1 MHAKL
6 DKMEKYFEE
15 LIIDYLTGNLS
26 DPDIARFLEFV
37 QSDERDRRRF
47 RGAEPLLC
55 PVAPSPVSKLT
66 KRPGTGRRSGG
77 SPHPAAGRRFGGLP
91 DWTRV
96 AAALLVGIVVGAASL
111 FVLRLDAE
119 PGLCEVTV
127 PAGAR
132 SQIMLPDSSLVWL
145 NAGSKLI
152 YASDFGRKDRQV
164 RLEGEGYFEVARNVG
179 CPFTVRTD
187 VLDVTVLGTSFNV
200 QAYADARTVEVD
212 LLKGRVEVA
221 AADGR
226 RLSLLPDRQ
235 ARFDRTSGLFESHP
249 AVTALAAD
257 WINGRLSFVNTP
269 FREILDKLQ
278 RHFNV
283 RIEVSSEKAARE
295 SFSGSIDLRL
305 SLDEILRYID
315 VDRKYTWTTTDGT
328 LRLSDRN

>member
-1 MHAKL
+1 M
-6 DKMEKYFEE
+6 
-15 LIIDYLTGNLS
+15 
-26 DPDIARFLEFV
+26 
-37 QSDERDRRRF
+37 
-47 RGAEPLLC
+47 
-55 PVAPSPVSKLT
+55 
-66 KRPGTGRRSGG
+66 
-77 SPHPAAGRRFGGLP
+77 
-91 DWTRV
+91 RV

-283 RIEVSSEKAARE
+283 RIEVSSEKAAHE

>member
-1 MHAKL
+1 MHVKL

-37 QSDERDRRRF
+37 QSDERHRRRF
-47 RGAEPLLC
+47 EELSRLYAQSLIPRFETDKKARYREAERRI
-55 PVAPSPVSKLT
+55 AASRRRPSLW
-66 KRPGTGRRSGG
+66 RI
-77 SPHPAAGRRFGGLP
+77 AG
-91 DWTRV
+91 WMRV

-283 RIEVSSEKAARE
+283 RIEVSSEKAAHE

>member
-1 MHAKL
+1 M
-6 DKMEKYFEE
+6 
-15 LIIDYLTGNLS
+15 
-26 DPDIARFLEFV
+26 
-37 QSDERDRRRF
+37 
-47 RGAEPLLC
+47 
-55 PVAPSPVSKLT
+55 
-66 KRPGTGRRSGG
+66 
-77 SPHPAAGRRFGGLP
+77 
-91 DWTRV
+91 
-96 AAALLVGIVVGAASL
+96 
-111 FVLRLDAE
+111 
-119 PGLCEVTV
+119 
-127 PAGAR
+127 
-132 SQIMLPDSSLVWL
+132 
-145 NAGSKLI
+145 
-152 YASDFGRKDRQV
+152 

-283 RIEVSSEKAARE
+283 RIEVSSEKKPLVSPSRE
-295 SFSGSIDLRL
+295 ASTCASRST
-305 SLDEILRYID
+305 
-315 VDRKYTWTTTDGT
+315 KYSATSTWTGNIPGQRPTEHCDSRTGIDNAPQPKPT
-328 LRLSDRN
+328 

>member
-1 MHAKL
+1 MHVKL

-37 QSDERDRRRF
+37 QSDERHRRRF
-47 RGAEPLLC
+47 EELSRLYAQSLIPRFETDKKARYREAERRI
-55 PVAPSPVSKLT
+55 AASRRRPSLW
-66 KRPGTGRRSGG
+66 RI
-77 SPHPAAGRRFGGLP
+77 AG
-91 DWTRV
+91 WMRV

-179 CPFTVRTD
+179 
-187 VLDVTVLGTSFNV
+187 
-200 QAYADARTVEVD
+200 
-212 LLKGRVEVA
+212 
-221 AADGR
+221 
-226 RLSLLPDRQ
+226 
-235 ARFDRTSGLFESHP
+235 
-249 AVTALAAD
+249 
-257 WINGRLSFVNTP
+257 
-269 FREILDKLQ
+269 
-278 RHFNV
+278 
-283 RIEVSSEKAARE
+283 
-295 SFSGSIDLRL
+295 
-305 SLDEILRYID
+305 
-315 VDRKYTWTTTDGT
+315 
-328 LRLSDRN
+328 